1 MHPLSLPVCCRFPTL
16 KRVLNVTSI
25 GKAVQSHF
33 ATGVLVGHFATD
45 VDPALRLCRDKGC
58 GCGSMASAAEAV
70 HVGDENAASSSVG
83 ACGDGGDERGVSSVA
98 LRLREQ
104 SNLGVDGQR
113 LSSLVRTVFRAR
125 RSVPH
130 RPVLLVCMQMIKSIV
145 DTKAALDAEE
155 GTRFVSATL
164 RHGLPSRPLMHAV
177 VCV

>member
-1 MHPLSLPVCCRFPTL
+1 
-16 KRVLNVTSI
+16 
-25 GKAVQSHF
+25 
-33 ATGVLVGHFATD
+33 
-45 VDPALRLCRDKGC
+45 
-58 GCGSMASAAEAV
+58 MASAAEAV

-113 LSSLVRTVFRAR
+113 LSSLVRAVSRAR

-130 RPVLLVCMQMIKSIV
+130 CPVLLVCMQMIKSIV